1 MNRRIG
7 FAILA
12 VAMAS
17 AAFLYTAELP
27 KSSAHSSE
35 RVYELRTYT
44 TNDGKMND
52 LHARFRD
59 HTNELFVR
67 HGMTLVG
74 YWSPTEIDNKE
85 NILIYMLAHDSRDA
99 AKASWKGFV
108 NDPDWKEAFGNSRK
122 DGPLLSKAPDVV
134 FMSAT
139 DYSPLR

>member
-1 MNRRIG
+1 MNKRIG
-7 FAILA
+7 FLVLT
-12 VAMAS
+12 VAMTS
-17 AAFLYTAELP
+17 AAYLYTAELP

-44 TNDGKMND
+44 TNDGKMDD

-59 HTNELFVR
+59 HTSRIFVK
-67 HGMTLVG
+67 HGMTVVA

-85 NILIYMLAHDSRDA
+85 NVLIYMLAHDSRDA
-99 AKASWKGFV
+99 AKASWKAFV
-108 NDPDWKEAFGNSRK
+108 NDPEWKEVFAKSRA
-122 DGPLLSKAPDVV
+122 DGPLLAKAPEAV